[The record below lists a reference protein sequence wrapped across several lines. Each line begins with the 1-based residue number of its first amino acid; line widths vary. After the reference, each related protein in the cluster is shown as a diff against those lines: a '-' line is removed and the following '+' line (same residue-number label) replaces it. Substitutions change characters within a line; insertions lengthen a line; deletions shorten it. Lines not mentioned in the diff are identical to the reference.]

1 MYSRR
6 LGKNVF
12 IKDTQGVTN
21 EEEEEWMERIEAR
34 FGGLYENLNIYKF
47 DAQYANVIFIF
58 RRVVLLYIMLW
69 MGDRSWLQVIIF
81 MLLSLMNIIYIG
93 YSMPFVKKRS
103 NIVELVDEATILAI
117 ATFQMAL
124 ESGSIDDI
132 NTKTGI
138 GYTII
143 FLILVNVCFSMYF
156 VIKEMILLFIEKIKE
171 LVQKIKEKC
180 KKKKEE

>member
-1 MYSRR
+1 
-6 LGKNVF
+6 
-12 IKDTQGVTN
+12 
-21 EEEEEWMERIEAR
+21 
-34 FGGLYENLNIYKF
+34 
-47 DAQYANVIFIF
+47 
-58 RRVVLLYIMLW
+58 
-69 MGDRSWLQVIIF
+69 
-81 MLLSLMNIIYIG
+81 
-93 YSMPFVKKRS
+93 
-103 NIVELVDEATILAI
+103 
-117 ATFQMAL
+117 MAL